1 MLIMISSLCCYL
13 GIERIT
19 YTCKFDNH
27 GINGKKILR
36 RKLGHYL
43 GMYQNFLNIVHCSDY
58 LK

>member
-1 MLIMISSLCCYL
+1 MLIMISLCCYL
-13 GIERIT
+13 GIEKIT

-36 RKLGHYL
+36 RKLVNYL
-43 GMYQNFLNIVHCSDY
+43 GMYQNFLNIVYCSDY